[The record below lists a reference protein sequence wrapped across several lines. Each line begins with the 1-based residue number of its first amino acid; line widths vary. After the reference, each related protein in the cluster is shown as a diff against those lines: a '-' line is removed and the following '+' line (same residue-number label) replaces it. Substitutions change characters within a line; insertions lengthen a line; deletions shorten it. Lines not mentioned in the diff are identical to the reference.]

1 MKIRVRLFAV
11 ARELARQE
19 SIELELPPAATIA
32 DVRRGLGTAVPALA
46 PWLAHLRF
54 AIGTEYAVEGA
65 PVGGQREIICIP
77 PVSGG

>member
-1 MKIRVRLFAV
+1 MNVRVRLFAV
-11 ARELARQE
+11 ARELAQQE

-32 DVRRGLGTAVPALA
+32 DVRRGLGAAVPPLG

-54 AIGTEYAVEGA
+54 AIGTEYAIEGA
-65 PVGGQREIICIP
+65 PVDGDREIVCIP